1 MHPLAW
7 GAALLVPAM
16 LMLKKK
22 EPLVQ
27 LLIEGEGDYRTPN
40 GEKTELEG
48 TVADI
53 VEELEEVFPGS
64 SVAVNDDMII
74 VIGARGNF
82 YVNQLI
88 PTPSGQVVI
97 YQVNPLS

>member
-1 MHPLAW
+1 MGPLAW

-16 LMLKKK
+16 LLLKKK
-22 EPLVQ
+22 QPDVQ
-27 LLIEGEGDYRTPN
+27 LLIEADGDYQTPN

-48 TVADI
+48 TVAEIID
-53 VEELEEVFPGS
+53 ELEEVFPGS
-64 SVAVNDDMII
+64 NVTVSNDVIQVNH
-74 VIGARGNF
+74 ARGNF
-82 YVNQLI
+82 YRNQLI